1 MFTLPIPKLIKQLAR
16 EGSSLSADVF
26 ERDNA
31 TYPFGVS
38 LWDVETGNT
47 LEMRLCM
54 SLEDAI
60 RSAEGALKCSSI
72 TPVAT
77 PSWKAASR

>member
-1 MFTLPIPKLIKQLAR
+1 MTAQTPNLIQELAR
-16 EGSSLSADVF
+16 EGSSVRADVF

-77 PSWKAASR
+77 PSSNTVSR

>member
-1 MFTLPIPKLIKQLAR
+1 MFTQTPKLIKELAR
-16 EGSSLSADVF
+16 EGSSVRADVF

-47 LEMRLCM
+47 LEVRLCKT
-54 SLEDAI
+54 LDDAI
-60 RSAEGALKCSSI
+60 RSAEGALKCSYS

>member
-1 MFTLPIPKLIKQLAR
+1 MFTQTPSLIKQLAR
-16 EGSSLSADVF
+16 EGSSLRADVF

-38 LWDVETGNT
+38 VWDVENGNT
-47 LEMRLCM
+47 LEMRLCKT
-54 SLEDAI
+54 LPDAI
-60 RSAEGALKCSSI
+60 RSAEGALKCSSS